1 MQYPTIA
8 QPQYA
13 FAPTMMAEGGLVPAA
28 RAVQSKGRGND
39 SMLVHMS
46 PREVGG
52 LQALAMQHGGSLTT
66 NPQTGLPEAGFLE
79 NILPTLLGVGLSFIP
94 GVGPLAAGMITG
106 GIQTV
111 RTGDIGQGLLA
122 GLGAY
127 GGASLAG
134 GLTAAG
140 ASAAPAAGAG
150 GLEFANAASP
160 EFLASQGAGTAGT
173 QAAVNQSAAETARLA
188 AANQVASGINP
199 SVFGIDEMASLTGD
213 SSRVLA
219 GSGQAAPTFASNAA
233 QAGRGVE
240 NLFTKEGAFKEFIGT
255 PATKTAEATGLG
267 GGYGAAK
274 TVGMAAAPALLA
286 PPEPYKMPEEEKSEY
301 EGPYTPSERQVS
313 YPGDDLRRRTSE
325 YTYFTPSNPI
335 PFAEGGESK
344 AAPDVAVS
352 PNEARVYQDIM
363 NVQRL
368 AGLPALDP
376 NRFAVMPGRSYEQF
390 VYNPIETG
398 PSAGGVGP
406 EKNYGFAPLMS
417 KEKAEAAAGD
427 KEGSKNPFSRL
438 FRSLGGS
445 KNEIVGYTGSGEPIY
460 SKNPSGFSKGGVPTL
475 EDGGFV
481 LTKKAVDGLGKG
493 SNKKG
498 QKAASRGLGAIP
510 IKGPGTGTSDSI
522 KTSIEGKRPALVSNG
537 EAYVPKKQVAKRGGA
552 KAFYALMDKAEKQ
565 AKKAKRA

>member
-28 RAVQSKGRGND
+28 RAVQSKGRGDD
-39 SMLVHMS
+39 SMLVHMT

-52 LQALAMQHGGSLTT
+52 LQALAMQHGGSLSI
-66 NPQTGLPEAGFLE
+66 NPQTGLPEAGFLK

-94 GVGPLAAGMITG
+94 GVGPMAAGLTVG

-111 RTGDIGQGLLA
+111 RTGDLGQGLLA

-134 GLTAAG
+134 GLQAAG
-140 ASAAPAAGAG
+140 ASAATPTA

-160 EFLASQGAGTAGT
+160 EFLASQGAGASSAGLEAFT
-173 QAAVNQSAAETARLA
+173 NPNFIAETGAG
-188 AANQVASGINP
+188 AANIAGAP
-199 SVFGIDEMASLTGD
+199 ATATFMPPKDVFGNVLGVDEMASLTGD

-219 GSGQAAPTFASNAA
+219 GSGQVAPTFASNAA
-233 QAGRGVE
+233 QAGRGVG
-240 NLFTKEGAFKEFIGT
+240 NLFTQEGAFKEFIGT

-267 GGYGAAK
+267 GGFGAAK

-286 PPEPYKMPEEEKSEY
+286 PPEPYEMPAEEEFNY
-301 EGPYTPSERQVS
+301 EGPYTPSTRRIS
-313 YPGDDLRRRTSE
+313 YPDDNLRRRTSE
-325 YTYFTPSNPI
+325 FTYFTPSNPV
-335 PFAEGGESK
+335 PFAEGGETSTS
-344 AAPDVAVS
+344 ATSGPDVAVS
-352 PNEARVYQDIM
+352 PAEARVYQDIL

-368 AGLPALDP
+368 AGLPAIDP

-390 VYNPIETG
+390 VYNPIEGG
-398 PSAGGVGP
+398 PVPP
-406 EKNYGFAPLMS
+406 EARREVNYEFAPLMS
-417 KEKAEAAAGD
+417 REEAEAL
-427 KEGSKNPFSRL
+427 KRKPTNPFLRL
-438 FRSLGGS
+438 FGKGSRYATGGRVS
-445 KNEIVGYTGSGEPIY
+445 
-460 SKNPSGFSKGGVPTL
+460 VPQL

-498 QKAASRGLGAIP
+498 QQVASAGLGAIP
-510 IKGPGTGTSDSI
+510 IKGAGAKRGPKAGVDDKI

-537 EAYVPKKQVAKRGGA
+537 EAYVPKDKVKRGGGA
-552 KAFYALMDKAEKQ
+552 KKFYALMKKAE
-565 AKKAKRA
+565 RAAA